1 MVTIVTPEQLSI
13 LFEADDFE
21 ADDIPKKV
29 ASLWYTLSVLDFPPI
44 YYHLTFQNE
53 KVDDN
58 CSLADFGCNVVFQ
71 LRLNPDIEP
80 LWLDFWAASKVVLG
94 DLSPDHPKR
103 LEFEQNLMSNKLELL
118 TIIKHASNQGN
129 FDSATIANDFYKLTM
144 APVLAAAQQQID
156 GNVVVAFALS
166 LRTPGLAELLEK
178 NENGILDK
186 VVNAFDSLKHRK
198 FDHKIILKSVEN
210 KSVKPFWIQNIEAIC
225 GPVNDPNT
233 LIRPHRIGSDADFYD
248 GTVIY
253 KRQVGPEEVTD
264 GQVVLSVY
272 FKNGKLHIEA
282 TGPWNRCTFLETSMM
297 QALYQV
303 LLEDHLRKRRV
314 TFGRWLYEALF
325 REHLSIEFAMTKCPQ
340 MKGAL
345 FAGRRTG
352 HHIFTLLQTWYAS
365 RFYPNCIGTSS
376 FDAWHTLTHVLGM
389 PKIVP
394 PVGTHAH
401 ELSMVF
407 MCLFPELDANE
418 ERIPFSQAFAHYMY
432 YRLVHQ
438 GFAGPMP
445 MLPDTMG
452 TGAFMKAAE
461 LLIVTPMKDGV
472 PQTHQQCSLLE
483 VINSA
488 RQDSGKMDIFKKI
501 LEEYPLFKGSTMASE
516 IDSIDALVI
525 ACIEGYATFGAGG
538 FMGDSEKVW
547 KINTDLF
554 EASMAVKVVRV
565 WVDGKRTEVQPVKLG
580 DGDDDVKATCDTT
593 LSREEQK
600 IILDNAKTIKQ
611 AAKDVPHGHT
621 TMMVDEKFDIS
632 SGVHHTRKA

>member
-13 LFEADDFE
+13 FFEVGDAPE
-21 ADDIPKKV
+21 KV
-29 ASLWYTLSVLDFPPI
+29 GGLWHTLSVEGFLSEH
-44 YYHLTFQNE
+44 YHLTFQNE

-58 CSLADFGCNVVFQ
+58 CPLADFGGNAVFQ

-80 LWLDFWAASKVVLG
+80 LWLEFLAASKEVFE
-94 DLSPDHPKR
+94 DFPPEHPER
-103 LEFEQNLMSNKLELL
+103 LEHDQNIMSNKPELL
-118 TIIKHASNQGN
+118 SIIKHVSNKGN
-129 FDSATIANDFYKLTM
+129 FNSATLANDFYKLTM
-144 APVLAAAQQQID
+144 APVLDAARQQVD

-166 LRTPGLAELLEK
+166 LRTPGLAELLAK

-186 VVNAFDSLKHRK
+186 VVVALDLLKHRY
-198 FDHKIILKSVEN
+198 FDHEIILKSVEN
-210 KSVKPFWIQNIEAIC
+210 KPVKVFWVQNIEAIC
-225 GPVNDPNT
+225 GPANAPNT
-233 LIRPHRIGSDADFYD
+233 LIRPHRVGSDADFHD
-248 GTVIY
+248 GTVICN
-253 KRQVGPEEVTD
+253 RQVGPEEVTD

-352 HHIFTLLQTWYAS
+352 HHIFTILQAWYAS

-418 ERIPFSQAFAHYMY
+418 ERIHFSEAFAHYMY

-452 TGAFMKAAE
+452 TGSFMKAAE
-461 LLIVTPMKDGV
+461 LFKVTPMKDGV

-501 LEEYPLFKGSTMASE
+501 LEEYPLFKGSMMASE
-516 IDSIDALVI
+516 IDSTDALMI
-525 ACIEGYATFGAGG
+525 AGKEGYATFGAGG

-547 KINTDLF
+547 KINSNLF

-565 WVDGKRTEVQPVKLG
+565 CVDGKRTEVQPVKLG

-593 LSREEQK
+593 LSREEQTV
-600 IILDNAKTIKQ
+600 ILDNAKAIKQ
-611 AAKDVPHGHT
+611 AAKDIPHGQT
-621 TMMVDEKFDIS
+621 TMMIDEKFNIS
-632 SGVHHTRKA
+632 SGVPHMRKA

>member
-1 MVTIVTPEQLSI
+1 MVIIVTPEQLSI
-13 LFEADDFE
+13 QFEAGDASE
-21 ADDIPKKV
+21 IV
-29 ASLWYTLSVLDFPPI
+29 GSLWHTLSVEGFPSI

-58 CSLADFGCNVVFQ
+58 CPLADFGGNANFQ

-80 LWLDFWAASKVVLG
+80 LWLDFWGASKEVLG
-94 DLSPDHPKR
+94 DLSPDHPER
-103 LEFEQNLMSNKLELL
+103 LKFEQNLMSNKLELL
-118 TIIKHASNQGN
+118 TIVKHASNQGN
-129 FDSATIANDFYKLTM
+129 FDSATIANDYYKLTM
-144 APVLAAAQQQID
+144 APVLAAAQQQVD

-166 LRTPGLAELLEK
+166 LRTPGLAELLAK
-178 NENGILDK
+178 NENGILDN
-186 VVNAFDSLKHRK
+186 VVNALNSLQYRI

-210 KSVKPFWIQNIEAIC
+210 KPVKAFWVHNIESIC
-225 GPVNDPNT
+225 GPADDPNT
-233 LIRPHRIGSDADFYD
+233 LIRPRRVGSDADFYD

-253 KRQVGPEEVTD
+253 NRQVFPKEVTD
-264 GQVVLSVY
+264 GQVVISVY

-297 QALYQV
+297 QVVYQV
-303 LLEDHLRKRRV
+303 LLEHHRRFRRI
-314 TFGRWLYEALF
+314 TFGRWLHEALL

-365 RFYPNCIGTSS
+365 RFYPNSIGTSS

-407 MCLFPELDANE
+407 MCLFPKLDANE
-418 ERIPFSQAFAHYMY
+418 EKIHFSEALAHYMY

-452 TGAFMKAAE
+452 TGAFLKAAE
-461 LLIVTPMKDGV
+461 LLNVTPMKDGV
-472 PQTHQQCSLLE
+472 PQTHQQCTLLE
-483 VINSA
+483 VMNSA

-501 LEEYPLFKGSTMASE
+501 LEEYPLFKGSMMASE
-516 IDSIDALVI
+516 IDSTDALMI
-525 ACIEGYATFGAGG
+525 AGKEGYATFGAGG

-547 KINTDLF
+547 KINPDLL
-554 EASMAVKVVRV
+554 EVSMAVKVVRV

-593 LSREEQK
+593 LSREEQTT
-600 IILDNAKTIKQ
+600 ILDNAKAIKQ

-632 SGVHHTRKA
+632 YEVPRKRKA